1 LNNFQSKKKSNP
13 AAKPHGSCS
22 AQGFTFRPER
32 ALDSARCGVF
42 SGRALLSG
50 PFVPKEMT

>member
-1 LNNFQSKKKSNP
+1 LNNFHREKNQTLQQNHTVLVLRMASLS
-13 AAKPHGSCS
+13 G
-22 AQGFTFRPER
+22 PER
-32 ALDSARCGVF
+32 ALDSARCGLF